1 MKRIENI
8 LKIFSSVTHV
18 NGGESEI
25 FLRILNYLIPLY
37 GYLYIS
43 KSLTHVRRK

>member
-8 LKIFSSVTHV
+8 LKIFSSIINDDGDKT
-18 NGGESEI
+18 EI

-37 GYLYIS
+37 GYLYIF